1 MKPYMERFAEFSK
14 RTNLVPKLVSII
26 LAIILWAY
34 ISNTHSGDIKFNIPV
49 DFKNIDDSLIVSR
62 VSHKT
67 AIVKL
72 SGRKDDLRNVHAR
85 DIVLFVDLSK
95 VKIGEYSDY
104 HIEVTKNNIPDKINI
119 TIQPDEIKALVERKI
134 SKDVKIIPKF
144 SGNPEK
150 GFHAGKVKLVPETV
164 TLTGPPSRL
173 NEIESLYTRDIS
185 LEGIKDDVQKKI
197 DIQKFA
203 LEGIEYS
210 TESVNVTVP
219 VISFADMAQLGV
231 AISVK
236 NGKKG
241 YRYTLETEKAYV
253 HFILEKKKKAS
264 DYKWSAFVD
273 MANFGER
280 YSELETQDKIEWLAD
295 VQIEGERPDV
305 REGIISITPDKI
317 LIVIVKE

>member
-26 LAIILWAY
+26 LAVILWAY

-62 VSHKT
+62 VSQKT
-67 AIVKL
+67 AAVKL
-72 SGRKDDLRNVHAR
+72 SGRKDDLRNIHAR
-85 DIVLFVDLSK
+85 DIILFVDLSK

-104 HIEVTKNNIPDKINI
+104 HIEFTKNNIPDKINI
-119 TIQPDEIKALVERKI
+119 NIQPDEIKVLVERKI
-134 SKDVKIIPKF
+134 SKNIKIIPKF

-150 GFHAGKVKLVPETV
+150 GFHAGKVKLFPETV
-164 TLTGPPSRL
+164 TLIGPPSRL
-173 NEIESLYTRDIS
+173 NAIESVYTKDIS

-197 DIQKFA
+197 DIQKPA

-210 TESVNVTVP
+210 IENVNVTVP
-219 VISFADMAQLGV
+219 VISYADMAQAGV
-231 AISVK
+231 SILLK
-236 NGKKG
+236 NAKKG
-241 YRYTLETEKAYV
+241 YVYTLETEKAYV
-253 HFILEKKKKAS
+253 HFILEKKRKVS

-273 MANFGER
+273 MTNFGER

-305 REGIISITPDKI
+305 REGVISITPDKV
-317 LIVIVKE
+317 LVVISKE